1 MNNIYKLHAA
11 EEYCS
16 RETRLKECFQ
26 KGKKELAVEVLQD
39 LIKDEKSISLNSWK
53 LRYINQ
59 LLIASGTGMNIC
71 QKYVKERT
79 NFSYL

>member
-1 MNNIYKLHAA
+1 MHAA

-39 LIKDEKSISLNSWK
+39 LIKDEKSISLKFMENCS
-53 LRYINQ
+53 YIINYCSEWYMDEY
-59 LLIASGTGMNIC
+59 LPEIC
-71 QKYVKERT
+71 KGKD
-79 NFSYL
+79 